1 VECTF
6 IGGLV
11 LVDLLG
17 MNFVDSL
24 GGYGGRV
31 NVDNVERGGGTFF
44 SLSLRYLEVPN

>member
-1 VECTF
+1 
-6 IGGLV
+6 
-11 LVDLLG
+11 

-31 NVDNVERGGGTFF
+31 HVDDVERGGGTLF